1 MHPRKLL
8 VFSLFFSILFNFPRS
23 PLLRVR
29 SENLSFDFPSLSLRN
44 LTLLGDSYLR
54 NGVIGLTRELT
65 VPSSSSGS
73 VIYNDPIPFYQPESN
88 TTSSFSTRFSF
99 SITNINPASFGDGL
113 TFFLSPDNQTLG
125 SSGGYLGLV
134 NSSRITKN
142 KFVAIEFD
150 TKKDAHFDDPNDNHV
165 GLDIKNLVSMET
177 ANPDLDLKSG
187 KLITA
192 WIDYKSG
199 LHRLN
204 VFLSYSSFKPNFPL
218 LSVDIDLS
226 DYLKDY
232 VFVGFSAS
240 TEGSTELHMIEN
252 WSFHTYGFRPTSGHN
267 VSDSSVIGPPIP
279 DSPNKHH
286 RRIGLALGIAGPAFF
301 CAFLVIFGW
310 VSVRKWRGVRME
322 KSFKAEL
329 MTGPRQFNYRD
340 LKLATR
346 GFHSGRIVGR
356 GAFGT
361 VYKACFQDS
370 DTVFAV
376 KRSKHNNHEDSVII
390 CFDDNN
396 NNLDLVIKLTGKT
409 EFIAELSII
418 ACLRH
423 KNLVQLQGW
432 CVEKGELLL
441 VYEFM
446 PNGSLDKAEEGKP
459 DYIAKIVELFETIN
473 EELYF
478 SAQWFYRAAD
488 TVIQEQSKFID
499 ENRVFYSGIRDD
511 NPLGSIEIGML
522 VFSLLVFDI
531 GCLHK
536 YGRYI
541 QVGNA
546 VAFPVSIALG
556 QVLAKAIQGVPSKEP
571 VTEIPVKFP
580 FCLARLSKKI
590 IER

>member
-1 MHPRKLL
+1 M
-8 VFSLFFSILFNFPRS
+8 
-23 PLLRVR
+23 
-29 SENLSFDFPSLSLRN
+29 
-44 LTLLGDSYLR
+44 
-54 NGVIGLTRELT
+54 
-65 VPSSSSGS
+65 
-73 VIYNDPIPFYQPESN
+73 
-88 TTSSFSTRFSF
+88 
-99 SITNINPASFGDGL
+99 
-113 TFFLSPDNQTLG
+113 
-125 SSGGYLGLV
+125 GLV

-240 TEGSTELHMIEN
+240 TEGSTELHLIEN

-267 VSDSSVIGPPIP
+267 VSDSSVIAPPIP

-286 RRIGLALGIAGPAFF
+286 RRIGLALGIVGPAFF

-376 KRSKHNNHEDSVII
+376 KRSKHNNHEGKGR
-390 CFDDNN
+390 
-396 NNLDLVIKLTGKT
+396 KLESFK
-409 EFIAELSII
+409 FQI
-418 ACLRH
+418 
-423 KNLVQLQGW
+423 
-432 CVEKGELLL
+432 
-441 VYEFM
+441 
-446 PNGSLDKAEEGKP
+446 
-459 DYIAKIVELFETIN
+459 
-473 EELYF
+473 
-478 SAQWFYRAAD
+478 
-488 TVIQEQSKFID
+488 TVC
-499 ENRVFYSGIRDD
+499 
-511 NPLGSIEIGML
+511 
-522 VFSLLVFDI
+522 DI
-531 GCLHK
+531 HVLH
-536 YGRYI
+536 
-541 QVGNA
+541 
-546 VAFPVSIALG
+546 
-556 QVLAKAIQGVPSKEP
+556 
-571 VTEIPVKFP
+571 
-580 FCLARLSKKI
+580 
-590 IER
+590 